1 VITDFVFAKPRG
13 VTKGI
18 SFITDDREVSMADQR
33 YLVSCQT
40 PEISTQSVVA
50 ASCEV
55 CGEHLV
61 FTNSKGE
68 LAAIFLL
75 EIVESWSVTY
85 MSKCAPETFSA
96 GWGSP
101 AA

>member
-1 VITDFVFAKPRG
+1 VRADNSPHAIGVAVFND
-13 VTKGI
+13 
-18 SFITDDREVSMADQR
+18 DDREVSMTEKR

-55 CGEHLV
+55 GEELLV
-61 FTNSKGE
+61 FRNSKGE
-68 LAAIFLL
+68 LAAVFLL
-75 EIVESWSVTY
+75 AIVESWSVT
-85 MSKCAPETFSA
+85 SISNCAPETFSA

>member
-1 VITDFVFAKPRG
+1 
-13 VTKGI
+13 
-18 SFITDDREVSMADQR
+18 MADKR
-33 YLVSCQT
+33 YLVSCET
-40 PEISTQSVVA
+40 PEASTQSVVA

-85 MSKCAPETFSA
+85 MSKCAPETFSELVE
-96 GWGSP
+96 WGGSAWLP
-101 AA
+101 TPSMKIERRTPKAS

>member
-1 VITDFVFAKPRG
+1 
-13 VTKGI
+13 
-18 SFITDDREVSMADQR
+18 MADKR